1 MQQGTTLPGDVLL
14 VTAFI
19 SYVGCFT
26 KQYRLD
32 LVNKMWLPFLRV
44 LEVRGALPI
53 RPDFGVPLPSVTTG
67 RWRACA
73 CCSPPSPSRRAWT
86 R

>member
-32 LVNKMWLPFLRV
+32 LVNKMWLPFLRQ
-44 LEVRGALPI
+44 LDVR
-53 RPDFGVPLPSVTTG
+53 S
-67 RWRACA
+67 
-73 CCSPPSPSRRAWT
+73 RAWT
-86 R
+86 GLPHTEKSKSRFWGNPTQKPRVKKN